1 MNSRWTLNRFFGL
14 AQLVFSLA
22 VLAAASVAFAQT
34 PADQQEHL
42 QRMFSLNQ
50 GGTLHI
56 ENYKGAIRII
66 GTDAKQVTVTVDRK
80 FEGSDKDRAWWM
92 AQNHVN
98 FSSDQGR
105 LGIQVQYPNTICNT
119 YSDCENAHDDYTAW
133 VELSIQVPRQ
143 VNVDIDGYK
152 PEMNIADIQGDIRI
166 KSYKSPIDI
175 ASTTGAIRIDTYK
188 DNIHLKNV
196 AIRGHLYIKNEK
208 ADAVIEAKSLG
219 DDVELETGKG
229 SIVLR
234 VPQGTGMDVDYSGGR
249 NSSFHTDFNL
259 NVATG
264 YPPESLRGKINNG
277 GTHVSLRTV
286 KGSVSIEKGLPI

>member
-1 MNSRWTLNRFFGL
+1 MKSQSLRNISLISAL
-14 AQLVFSLA
+14 MLFSCF
-22 VLAAASVAFAQT
+22 AFSQT
-34 PADQQEHL
+34 SDQQQAQF
-42 QRMFSLNQ
+42 QRTFSLNQ
-50 GGTLHI
+50 GGTLQI
-56 ENYKGAIRII
+56 ENYKGLIRIS
-66 GTDAKQVTVTVDRK
+66 GTDAKQVTVSVERK

-98 FSSDQGR
+98 FSSDPAR
-105 LGIQVQYPNTICNT
+105 LSVHVEYPNTNCNFL
-119 YSDCENAHDDYTAW
+119 SDCENDHDDYTAW
-133 VELSIQVPRQ
+133 VELTIQVPRQ
-143 VNVDIDGYK
+143 VNLEINGYK
-152 PEMNIADIQGDIRI
+152 PEMNITNIQGDIRI

-175 ASTTGAIRIDTYK
+175 ASTTGAIRIDTFK
-188 DNIHLKNV
+188 DNIHLRNV

-249 NSSFHTDFNL
+249 RSSFHTDFNM

-286 KGSVSIEKGLPI
+286 KGSVSIEKGMPI